1 MLAAFCWPTAFK
13 LSYWDTVRCYVLLY
27 WNILKLDWSI
37 SPTKGNRLLRL
48 LWGAWFLWLTTIASG
63 KWREVPRQLSKKT
76 KRSQV
81 FPKKKEFVLDFWEQH
96 PFTFGNAWQATW
108 FDGQDVTNE
117 SHNVT
122 HMLTWWK
129 LIFDDFCL
137 SVVSKASLPEPTTD
151 TVPLGSCTASNC
163 GTPRLFAMR

>member
-81 FPKKKEFVLDFWEQH
+81 FPKKQRICFGLLGTASFHVWQCLAGHMVRRSRCHERVTQCHTHVNLMKVDFRWFLSISRVESIAPRTH
-96 PFTFGNAWQATW
+96 NRHRATW
-108 FDGQDVTNE
+108 Q
-117 SHNVT
+117 
-122 HMLTWWK
+122 LY
-129 LIFDDFCL
+129 
-137 SVVSKASLPEPTTD
+137 SL
-151 TVPLGSCTASNC
+151 
-163 GTPRLFAMR
+163 